1 MVDSPQTEP
10 TWPELLG
17 RDDWNGLLDPL
28 SLSLRRL
35 ILRCGD
41 FCQATYDAFNN
52 DGNSK
57 YAGSSRYGKN
67 SFFNKVMLESA
78 SDYQVYSFLYTTAK
92 VNFFQALFLH
102 SLSREAWDRETN
114 WIGYTAVTT
123 DEVSRVRG
131 RREAYVVWCGTS
143 RNYEWLNVLRARP
156 ESADPLL
163 RPNSWEKRSPDDS
176 SSSDEDENEPK
187 VMNCWL
193 TIYVSNDPNSSFT
206 KLSAREQILAKINA
220 LRDQYKDE
228 DLSIILTGHSLGAC
242 LAILSAFAEPGIKYS
257 SFKMALD
264 LFTKAK
270 LLFTFSSNS
279 PSLPFQPAPT

>member
-57 YAGSSRYGKN
+57 NAGSSRYGKN
-67 SFFNKVMLESA
+67 SFFTKSCWNQLLIIKSTVSSTQLR
-78 SDYQVYSFLYTTAK
+78 K
-92 VNFFQALFLH
+92 
-102 SLSREAWDRETN
+102 EAWDRETN

-131 RREAYVVWCGTS
+131 RREAYVVWRGTS
-143 RNYEWLNVLRARP
+143 RNYEWLNVLGARP

-163 RPNSWEKRSPDDS
+163 RPNSWEKKSPDDS

-187 VMNCWL
+187 FKFPFT
-193 TIYVSNDPNSSFT
+193 TIPTRHNMKHSLQIMPVT
-206 KLSAREQILAKINA
+206 RIARVLQTWRFSVVNLQLDSRVEKNKGMVLDENGDWILAP
-220 LRDQYKDE
+220 LSDE
-228 DLSIILTGHSLGAC
+228 D
-242 LAILSAFAEPGIKYS
+242 
-257 SFKMALD
+257 
-264 LFTKAK
+264 
-270 LLFTFSSNS
+270 
-279 PSLPFQPAPT
+279 QPVPEF